1 MQQGHRSSS
10 NDMAQKLLAE
20 FLERRA
26 PAHYLGILIGF
37 DRKSPMYVT
46 NSERVDMSAVF
57 SRVPQKSSQ

>member
-20 FLERRA
+20 FLERR
-26 PAHYLGILIGF
+26 AHYLGILIGF